1 MSDQMAKPCHKHFYL
16 FTKYLEADTAFN
28 TSHQAKTL
36 HYVCNSIGY
45 NSHHDSFINGRGCW
59 RDSNLRPSNVL
70 PTELLS
76 FTPVNH
82 FVLLLSIHFDWI

>member
-36 HYVCNSIGY
+36 HYVCNCNNIGY
-45 NSHHDSFINGRGCW
+45 NSHHDSFINGGGVGGIR
-59 RDSNLRPSNVL
+59 
-70 PTELLS
+70 T
-76 FTPVNH
+76 
-82 FVLLLSIHFDWI
+82 